1 MSQGSPIRMTSR
13 SFCPSISRLAD
24 SSPDLSAL
32 QPQDRGQT
40 LLLFPPR
47 EDLHDGIVVE
57 RDVDALPPAS
67 LRTNRYRFAIVCPT
81 SRSETNSCSS
91 VKSTGQMMASR
102 SYTLRHAAR
111 RFMPPTPSA
120 LPLPAAQGPSTTPFK
135 SSAPVPETGGPCRCE
150 PEGPSGDRLQ
160 VPRPKGRSIAEV
172 AHLWRACARSRPK
185 AYANLAQGKIA
196 SAVRSM
202 SEFSRKWPICPSSP
216 TR

>member
-32 QPQDRGQT
+32 QPQDPGQT

-81 SRSETNSCSS
+81 SGSETNSCSS
-91 VKSTGQMMASR
+91 VKSTGWQMMASR
-102 SYTLRHAAR
+102 SYTLRHAAQ

-120 LPLPAAQGPSTTPFK
+120 LPLLAAQGPSTTPSNRALPFRRRVVRV
-135 SSAPVPETGGPCRCE
+135 AANLRALQETGFRCR
-150 PEGPSGDRLQ
+150 
-160 VPRPKGRSIAEV
+160 GRT
-172 AHLWRACARSRPK
+172 
-185 AYANLAQGKIA
+185 GG
-196 SAVRSM
+196 
-202 SEFSRKWPICPSSP
+202 
-216 TR
+216 